1 MHLGRTTLSKFLI
14 QQLSGIDGAN
24 DLGALLVDVAA
35 AVKAISAMTAKGALG
50 DFLGELGSKNVQGET
65 QQKLDVLA
73 NEVMLRSCEWGGLV
87 AGMASEELD
96 DPYPI
101 PNEYSR
107 GHYLLVFDPLDGS
120 SNTDVNVSVGTIF
133 SVLRHDKSDP
143 PAAADYLQAGRE
155 QVAAGYAIYGPAT
168 MLVITVGKGTHGF
181 TLDREIGNFILT
193 HPNLRIPADTSEF
206 AINTSNARFWEP
218 PVHRYV
224 TECQAGNSG
233 DRGRDFNM
241 RWIASMV
248 AEVHRILMRG
258 GVFMYPKD
266 RKDRNKPGRLR
277 LLYEANPMSLLVEQA
292 GGRASTGNQ
301 RMLEV
306 TPEVLHQRVPLILG
320 SCNEVERIE
329 RYHAEHACGADRPY
343 SSPLFNERSM
353 FRPEAPL

>member
-14 QQLSGIDGAN
+14 QQLKDIPDGS

-50 DFLGELGSKNVQGET
+50 GFLGAVDQMNLHGE
-65 QQKLDVLA
+65 QQKKLDVLA
-73 NEVMLRSCEWGGLV
+73 HDALQHSCEWGGLV
-87 AGMASEELD
+87 AGMASEEIEE
-96 DPYPI
+96 PI
-101 PNEYSR
+101 PVPPEFQR
-107 GHYLLVFDPLDGS
+107 GRFLLVFDPLDGS

-133 SVLRHDKSDP
+133 SVLRHEAEAP
-143 PAAADYLQAGRE
+143 PVLNDFLQAGRR

-168 MLVITVGKGTHGF
+168 MLVLTVGKGAHGF

-193 HPNLRIPADTSEF
+193 HPDLAIPCDTSEF

-224 TECQAGNSG
+224 TECQAGKSG

-266 RKDRNKPGRLR
+266 SKDPGKPGRLR
-277 LLYEANPMSLLVEQA
+277 LMYEANPIGFLVEQA
-292 GGRASTGNQ
+292 GGAASTGRGRILDAAPQ
-301 RMLEV
+301 G
-306 TPEVLHQRVPLILG
+306 LHQRIPVILG
-320 SCNEVERIE
+320 SRHEVERIE
-329 RYHAEHACGADRPY
+329 RYHAEHDKGLDKPFV
-343 SSPLFNERSM
+343 SPLFNERSL
-353 FRPEAPL
+353 FRAQELA

>member
-14 QQLSGIDGAN
+14 QQLSCIEDAN

-50 DFLGELGSKNVQGET
+50 GFLGEMGTKNVQGET
-65 QQKLDVLA
+65 QQTLDVLA

-87 AGMASEELD
+87 AGMASEELN
-96 DPYPI
+96 DPYAVPD
-101 PNEYSR
+101 EYSR
-107 GHYLLVFDPLDGS
+107 GRYLLVFDPLDGS
-120 SNTDVNVSVGTIF
+120 SNIDVNVSVGTIF
-133 SVLRHDKSDP
+133 SVLRHNKSDR
-143 PAAADYLQAGRE
+143 PAVADYLQPGE
-155 QVAAGYAIYGPAT
+155 QQVAAGYAIYGPAT

-193 HPNLRIPADTSEF
+193 HPNLQIPADASEF

-224 TECQAGNSG
+224 AECQAGNTG

-258 GVFMYPKD
+258 GVFMYPRDTKD
-266 RKDRNKPGRLR
+266 RSKPGRLR

-301 RMLEV
+301 RLLAV
-306 TPEVLHQRVPLILG
+306 TPDALHQRVPLILG
-320 SCNEVERIE
+320 SRNEVERIE
-329 RYHAEHACGADRPY
+329 RYHAEHANGTDRPF

-353 FRPEAPL
+353 FRSEARL

>member
-14 QQLSGIDGAN
+14 QQQSGIEGAN

-50 DFLGELGSKNVQGET
+50 GFLGDLGTKNVQGES
-65 QQKLDVLA
+65 QHKLDLLA
-73 NEVMLRSCEWGGLV
+73 NEAMVRSCEWGGLL

-96 DPYPI
+96 EPYSVPS
-101 PNEYSR
+101 EYVR
-107 GHYLLVFDPLDGS
+107 GRYLLVFDPLDGS

-143 PAAADYLQAGRE
+143 PAMTDYLQPGQQ

-193 HPNLRIPADTSEF
+193 HPNLQIPADTSEF

-224 TECQAGNSG
+224 TECQAGKTG

-266 RKDRNKPGRLR
+266 TKERSKPGRLR
-277 LLYEANPMSLLVEQA
+277 LLYEANPMSLLVENA
-292 GGRASTGNQ
+292 GGRASTGSQ
-301 RMLEV
+301 RLLEIV
-306 TPEVLHQRVPLILG
+306 PEALHQRIPLILG
-320 SCNEVERIE
+320 SRNEVERIE
-329 RYHAEHACGADRPY
+329 RYHLEHASGMDRPY

-353 FRPEAPL
+353 FRPEARF